1 MYTVYYLDI
10 AVLSDSALNN
20 TLCSV
25 AEPDK
30 CSTRCRYYVKNTMN
44 FNKKG
49 YCDVN
54 HTNPDAIVSDKLNH
68 PFWQQNKWYNNKAE
82 CESQKVTTKQFK
94 WYEVSH
100 SDNLNLA
107 TNSFVCAHTQF
118 ARTNQLGNALSD
130 TVISQSQNEFKG
142 AVHGIVKNSVTEGLN
157 ANRFLW
163 TIPDIPTAKS
173 ASYFGSME
181 SAYKSCTLRIRYNV
195 STGDLQQWP
204 IEAVDNGT
212 DKGTNR
218 MVDWRDNANRN
229 TGKKAPFQQD
239 QYVYIG
245 PGDYNG

>member
-1 MYTVYYLDI
+1 MFLDI

-20 TLCSV
+20 TICSV

-44 FNKKG
+44 FNSKG
-49 YCDVN
+49 YCDSN
-54 HTNPDAIVSDKLNH
+54 HTDPFATVSDKINH
-68 PFWQQNKWYNNKAE
+68 PYWQQNKWYNNKAD
-82 CESQKVTTKQFK
+82 CESQKVTTKQFV

-100 SDNLNLA
+100 SDNLNLT

-118 ARTNQLGNALSD
+118 ARDNQLGNALDS
-130 TVISQSQNEFKG
+130 VISQSQNEYSG
-142 AVHGIVKNSVTEGLN
+142 AVHGIVKHSVNEGLN

-163 TIPDIPTAKS
+163 TIPEIPTAKTGS
-173 ASYFGSME
+173 KYFGSME

-212 DKGTNR
+212 DIGTNR
-218 MVDWRDNANRN
+218 MVDWRDNAGN
-229 TGKKAPFQQD
+229 GKKAPFQQD

-245 PGDYNG
+245 PGDPNG